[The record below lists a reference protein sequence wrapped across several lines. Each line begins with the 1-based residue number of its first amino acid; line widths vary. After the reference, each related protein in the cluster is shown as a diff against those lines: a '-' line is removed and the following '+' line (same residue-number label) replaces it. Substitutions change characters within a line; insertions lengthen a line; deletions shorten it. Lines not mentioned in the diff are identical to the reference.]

1 MSAQQRNLLPQA
13 LGWAPGTSL
22 IGNFG
27 TTDQRFTRLPMD
39 GTPEPHNPGP
49 GAYAPKTYSSVG
61 KVGNLQPSAAR
72 WSWGTGA
79 GHVMNLAS
87 GPTPGP
93 GAYGSEQTLVPGI
106 LTGLRRQWPGI
117 ATKSSFGTNAELPT
131 LKRGADDNGN
141 PGPGRY
147 DSEASTYFTSG
158 AAPVSGAR
166 SPYPAQARSVT
177 GSRIQRDVD
186 IKTGANFLSKS
197 PAHVL
202 PFAGQKDGPA
212 PGDHHPT
219 VDTIAHDY
227 NAKMCRLRLR
237 SDCGRET
244 NFDSTASRF
253 PSEEAKAKQPGPGAH
268 TIERW
273 SGELPNPRKPRH
285 ITPDQSSTGGKCG
298 FLTSSERF
306 TRAPEAAAQSVVDFL
321 AYGEYGPIGQPV
333 HAQQALRN
341 VADSVRRR

>member
-1 MSAQQRNLLPQA
+1 MV
-13 LGWAPGTSL
+13 LGHRRGACDESRLWPDA
-22 IGNFG
+22 
-27 TTDQRFTRLPMD
+27 RTRRLRLRAD
-39 GTPEPHNPGP
+39 
-49 GAYAPKTYSSVG
+49 V
-61 KVGNLQPSAAR
+61 
-72 WSWGTGA
+72 GA
-79 GHVMNLAS
+79 GHPLH
-87 GPTPGP
+87 
-93 GAYGSEQTLVPGI
+93 
-106 LTGLRRQWPGI
+106 GLRRQWPGI
-117 ATKSSFGTNAELPT
+117 ATKSSFWHERRVAYAEARRRRQWQPRPWPVRQRSVHL
-131 LKRGADDNGN
+131 LHVRCGAGL
-141 PGPGRY
+141 GRPL
-147 DSEASTYFTSG
+147 A
-158 AAPVSGAR
+158 
-166 SPYPAQARSVT
+166 YPAQARSVT

-306 TRAPEAAAQSVVDFL
+306 TRAPEAAQSVVDFL